1 VISGAYVPML
11 TAFDQE
17 GHLDTGAYAAFAQWL
32 AGRGVDGF
40 VPFGTTG
47 EGASLSLRERLAAL
61 DKLAAAVPGTPVV
74 PAVMESSL
82 DTVLEFVAAVNDIP
96 VAGIM
101 VLPPYYFRPLLA
113 DQLRRFIEPVVA
125 ASRPPVMLY
134 HIPKFGPPVPVEA
147 LPGLGVW
154 GVKDSGG
161 DQAYTKS
168 VLEIGGS
175 VMVGTERLV
184 IEAIG
189 FGASGAIAGLANLL
203 PEHLA
208 AACSA
213 ARAGDLERATAILAP
228 ALSFQERLNAECR
241 VSPVEWISVGKSL
254 ATLRSGVPL
263 GNVRPP
269 VQVAPDEAARALK
282 PQLEAVLAELDQVR

>member
-1 VISGAYVPML
+1 MIAGAYVPML
-11 TAFDQE
+11 TAFDQA
-17 GHLDTGAYAAFAQWL
+17 GHLDTAAYAAFGQWL
-32 AGRGVDGF
+32 VERGADGL

-61 DKLAAAVPGTPVV
+61 DKLAAAVPGTPVI
-74 PAVMESSL
+74 PAVMDSSL
-82 DTVLEFVAAVNDIP
+82 DTVLEFVAAVNDLP
-96 VAGIM
+96 AAAIM

-113 DQLRRFIEPVVA
+113 DQLRRFMEPVVA
-125 ASRPPVMLY
+125 ASRHPVMLY
-134 HIPKFGPPVPVEA
+134 HIPVFGPPVPTEA

-161 DQAYTKS
+161 DQAYTKA
-168 VLEIGGS
+168 VLELGGN

-189 FGASGAIAGLANLL
+189 LGASGAIAGLGNLL
-203 PEHLA
+203 PEQLA

-213 ARAGDLERATAILAP
+213 AREGDLERATAILAP

-241 VSPVEWISVGKSL
+241 LSPVEWISVGKSL
-254 ATLRSGVPL
+254 ATQRSGVPL
-263 GNVRPP
+263 GSVRAP
-269 VQVAPDEAARALK
+269 VQVAPDEAALALQ
-282 PQLEAVLAELDQVR
+282 PQLEAALAELEQVR

>member
-11 TAFDQE
+11 TAFDQA

-32 AGRGVDGF
+32 AGRGVDGL

-82 DTVLEFVAAVNDIP
+82 DTVLEFVAAVNDLP
-96 VAGIM
+96 AAGIM
-101 VLPPYYFRPLLA
+101 ILPPYYFRPLLA
-113 DQLRRFIEPVVA
+113 DQLRRFLEPVVA
-125 ASRPPVMLY
+125 ASRHPVMLY
-134 HIPKFGPPVPVEA
+134 HIPKFGSAVPVEA
-147 LPGLGVW
+147 IPGLGVW

-168 VLEIGGS
+168 VLEIGGN

-189 FGASGAIAGLANLL
+189 LGASGAITGLSNLL

-208 AACSA
+208 AACAA
-213 ARAGDLERATAILAP
+213 ARDGDLERATAILVP
-228 ALSFQERLNAECR
+228 ALTFQDQLNAECR
-241 VSPVEWISVGKSL
+241 VSPVEWISTAKTL
-254 ATLRSGVPL
+254 ATQRSGVPL
-263 GNVRPP
+263 GSVRPP
-269 VQVAPDEAARALK
+269 VQVAPDKSARALK
-282 PQLEAVLAELDQVR
+282 PQLEAVLAELNQVR